1 MGKGVSD
8 TQVADAPLR
17 LIEHPACRA
26 HCVARAENK
35 AMAEAYDW
43 ARRTFPVSERSMK
56 AAFML
61 VLCGAVELSPD
72 GTAQVWYHGQHSR
85 TYFVDTQ
92 SCSCS
97 AFTNTH
103 GFCKHINARDIAR
116 YASELVR
123 QYLSDPAQIALL
135 HRDCPHSIAEQST
148 GLYYR
153 RDVRLGVLDISDP
166 A

>member
-1 MGKGVSD
+1 MGKGASGN
-8 TQVADAPLR
+8 QAADAPLR
-17 LIEHPACRA
+17 LIENPACRA
-26 HCVARAENK
+26 HCIARAENK

-43 ARRTFPVSERSMK
+43 ARHTFPVSERSMK
-56 AAFML
+56 AALML

-103 GFCKHINARDIAR
+103 GFCKHINARNIAR
-116 YASELVR
+116 YAAELAQ
-123 QYLSDPAQIALL
+123 QYLSDPAQVAIL
-135 HRDCPHSIAEQST
+135 HRDCPYPLPEQSAAP
-148 GLYYR
+148 YYR
-153 RDVRLGVLDISDP
+153 RDAKLGVCDISGP